1 MYRIAHNLLID
12 HVRAVKPVD
21 SLSIDEDEP
30 DAQANLLG
38 PQTAEPDSEL
48 LRSRQVAWLKECIGL
63 LPQVQ
68 KEAFLLNQESGLT
81 AQLISE
87 VAGATLEPPRAGYVM
102 PIRACVTVWGARPRR
117 ALNDREQTR

>member
-1 MYRIAHNLLID
+1 
-12 HVRAVKPVD
+12 V
-21 SLSIDEDEP
+21 
-30 DAQANLLG
+30 G

-48 LRSRQVAWLKECIGL
+48 LRSRQVAWLKECLGL

-87 VAGATLEPPRAGYVM
+87 VAGATLEATKSR
-102 PIRACVTVWGARPRR
+102 IRYAYQSLRDCLGRKTQ
-117 ALNDREQTR
+117 ESIE